1 MLEEMK
7 ERVCAA
13 NLALVSHGLVTL
25 TWGNASAI
33 DREKGLIVIKP
44 SGVAYGKMSPA
55 DMVVVDLDGNVAE
68 GRYRPSSDTPTHLVL
83 YKAFPTIGGV
93 VHTHSTHATA
103 WAQAARAIPNLGTTH
118 ADTFHTEVPLTD
130 EIPDD
135 RIRAAYEEA
144 TGDTIVGT
152 FRRLKIDP
160 DETPAALAVH
170 HGPFTW
176 GRTVEK
182 AVENAVVLEEVAKM
196 AAVTVALNPSV
207 QMNPALVEK
216 HYSRKHGPNAYYGQR

>member
-68 GRYRPSSDTPTHLVL
+68 GRYWPSSDTPTHLVL
-83 YKAFPTIGGV
+83 YRAFPTIGGV

-144 TGDTIVGT
+144 TGDTIVDT

-160 DETPAALAVH
+160 GETPAALAVH

-196 AAVTVALNPSV
+196 AAVTVALNPSA

>member
-1 MLEEMK
+1 MFGELFPEARK
-7 ERVCAA
+7 V
-13 NLALVSHGLVTL
+13 
-25 TWGNASAI
+25 
-33 DREKGLIVIKP
+33 IVIDDP
-44 SGVAYGKMSPA
+44 RTRAVAGVRVIGLLKAA
-55 DMVVVDLDGNVAE
+55 RRDVVDHMINPDG
-68 GRYRPSSDTPTHLVL
+68 SDFHVT
-83 YKAFPTIGGV
+83 YAKEEEAREAI
-93 VHTHSTHATA
+93 
-103 WAQAARAIPNLGTTH
+103 AAADGAIPNLGTTH

-196 AAVTVALNPSV
+196 AAVTVALNPSA

>member
-1 MLEEMK
+1 MLEELK
-7 ERVCAA
+7 EKVCAA
-13 NLALVSHGLVTL
+13 NLALVRHGLVTL

-33 DREKGLIVIKP
+33 DRAKGLVVIKP
-44 SGVAYGKMSPA
+44 SGVDYASMKPE
-55 DMVVVDLDGNVAE
+55 DMVVVDMDGKVQE

-93 VHTHSTHATA
+93 VHTHSAHATA
-103 WAQAARAIPNLGTTH
+103 WAQAARPIPNLGTTH
-118 ADTFHTEVPLTD
+118 ADTFHTDVPVTG

-135 RIRAAYEEA
+135 RE
-144 TGDTIVGT
+144 T
-152 FRRLKIDP
+152 FRRLGIDP
-160 DETPAALAVH
+160 DETPAAVAVH

-182 AVENAVVLEEVAKM
+182 AVENAVVLEEVAKI
-196 AAVTVALNPSV
+196 AALTVALNPSA

-216 HYSRKHGPNAYYGQR
+216 HYSRKHGPNAYYGQIAR